1 MKKEERGWTTIAV
14 SVGKP
19 SKDRPA
25 GGNYERLNKLELC
38 HGESADHIIGRLLDV
53 YEMGKDDDK

>member
-38 HGESADHIIGRLLDV
+38 PGESADHIIGRLLDA
-53 YEMGKDDDK
+53 YERGKDDGK